1 MTGRD
6 LIKKNVSCIEKK
18 QNELLQKK
26 EEEEKEKDMKEKED
40 ESKKEDEI
48 KKEESEIKK
57 EESEIKKEEREI
69 KEEKKEES
77 EMKIEVKEETPKKE
91 EADMIIE
98 KDLDKNE
105 EYFPSP
111 VDLPLPS
118 VNSVNLS
125 NISNL
130 DKSTVLFIP
139 TREDGTGEMELISE
153 ESSQTSLFNYCLN
166 YLKTYLQL
174 SSSTKVHDE
183 DAEMNKDST
192 SSCTHG
198 FLDPVCISFLFL
210 SSLYRLPL

>member
-26 EEEEKEKDMKEKED
+26 EEEEKEKED
-40 ESKKEDEI
+40 ESKKEER
-48 KKEESEIKK
+48 
-57 EESEIKKEEREI
+57 EIKKEEREI

-118 VNSVNLS
+118 VKSENLS

-130 DKSTVLFIP
+130 DKSTDLFIP
-139 TREDGTGEMELISE
+139 TLEDGTGEMELISE

-183 DAEMNKDST
+183 DAEMNKDNT

>member
-40 ESKKEDEI
+40 ESKKEG
-48 KKEESEIKK
+48 SEIK
-57 EESEIKKEEREI
+57 EEEREI

-118 VNSVNLS
+118 VKSENLS

-130 DKSTVLFIP
+130 DKSTDLFIP
-139 TREDGTGEMELISE
+139 TLEDGTGEMELISE

-198 FLDPVCISFLFL
+198 LLDPICISFLFL
-210 SSLYRLPL
+210 PSLYRLPL